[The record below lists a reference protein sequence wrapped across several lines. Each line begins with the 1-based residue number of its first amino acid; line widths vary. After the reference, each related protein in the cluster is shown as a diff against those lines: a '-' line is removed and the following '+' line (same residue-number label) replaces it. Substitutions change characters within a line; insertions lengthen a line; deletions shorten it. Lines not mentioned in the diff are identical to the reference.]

1 MLPVDHPEFF
11 RRPPPPGQSRESSI
25 RLDAEGRFWHAG
37 EPVRHPG
44 MQAAFATWIRRHPD
58 DGRYVLCNGYDWTYF
73 QVDDVPH
80 FVRSVTP
87 VASSEGEALRLALS
101 DGTEE
106 LLDPASLRLGA
117 RDALY
122 CRVKGGACEARFTP
136 GAQSALWPYLAEG
149 EAGQAQLEIGGRR
162 HDIAPGPPKT
172 GQNPAP

>member
-37 EPVRHPG
+37 ELVRHPG

-80 FVRSVTP
+80 FVRTC
-87 VASSEGEALRLALS
+87 ASAVSSGAEVLRLSLS

-106 LLDPASLRLGA
+106 PLDPASLRLGA

-122 CRVKGGACEARFTP
+122 CRVKGGAFEARFTP
-136 GAQSALWPYLAEG
+136 GAQSALWPHLMEG
-149 EAGQAQLEIGGRR
+149 AAGEPQLEVGGRR
-162 HDIAPGPPKT
+162 YPIS
-172 GQNPAP
+172 

>member
-37 EPVRHPG
+37 EQVRHPG

-73 QVDDVPH
+73 HVDDVPH
-80 FVRSVTP
+80 FVRGIAS
-87 VASSEGEALRLALS
+87 AISSEGEGLRLSLS

-122 CRVKGGACEARFTP
+122 CLVKCGAFEARFTP
-136 GAQSALWPYLAEG
+136 AAQSALWPHLMEGAEG
-149 EAGQAQLEIGGRR
+149 EPQLEIGGRR
-162 HDIAPGPPKT
+162 YPIR
-172 GQNPAP
+172 

>member
-37 EPVRHPG
+37 ELVCHPR

-73 QVDDVPH
+73 SVEDVPY
-80 FVRSVTP
+80 FVRSLRAQP
-87 VASSEGEALRLALS
+87 AALELGLS
-101 DGTEE
+101 DGSWEP
-106 LLDPASLRLGA
+106 LDPSSLHLGA

-122 CRVKGGACEARFTP
+122 CRVKAGSFEARFSP
-136 GAQSALWPYLAEG
+136 GAQTALFPHLVEG
-149 EAGQAQLEIGGRR
+149 PTGEPLLEVAGALF
-162 HDIAPGPPKT
+162 PVL
-172 GQNPAP
+172 

>member
-1 MLPVDHPEFF
+1 MLPVEHPEFF

-37 EPVRHPG
+37 ELVRHPG

-73 QVDDVPH
+73 SVDDVPH
-80 FVRSVTP
+80 FVRA
-87 VASSEGEALRLALS
+87 VASAGSAEGEGLRLSLS

-122 CRVKGGACEARFTP
+122 CRVKGGAFEARFTP
-136 GAQSALWPYLAEG
+136 GAQSSLWPYLIEG
-149 EAGQAQLEIGGRR
+149 AAGEPQLELGGRR
-162 HDIAPGPPKT
+162 YPIR
-172 GQNPAP
+172 